1 MQIELITII
10 RTLYNNL
17 QQDQKTLGKIS
28 KKTEREE
35 KAKERKGGGKGGGGG
50 GKETEMRIS
59 NLHNEEGV
67 T

>member
-50 GKETEMRIS
+50 GK
-59 NLHNEEGV
+59 
-67 T
+67 

>member
-35 KAKERKGGGKGGGGG
+35 KAKERKGGGGGGGVSRLKFG
-50 GKETEMRIS
+50 FPIS
-59 NLHNEEGV
+59 TMKRG
-67 T
+67 

>member
-35 KAKERKGGGKGGGGG
+35 KAKERKGGEGGVSRLKFGFP
-50 GKETEMRIS
+50 IS
-59 NLHNEEGV
+59 TMKRG
-67 T
+67 

>member
-35 KAKERKGGGKGGGGG
+35 KAKERKGGEGGG
-50 GKETEMRIS
+50 GK
-59 NLHNEEGV
+59 
-67 T
+67 

>member
-35 KAKERKGGGKGGGGG
+35 KAKERKGGGKGGGGVSRLKCG
-50 GKETEMRIS
+50 FPIS
-59 NLHNEEGV
+59 TMKRG
-67 T
+67 

>member
-50 GKETEMRIS
+50 GSRRKSGFPIS
-59 NLHNEEGV
+59 TMKRG
-67 T
+67 